1 MLTGYV
7 YQVMLPGAGE
17 PPIADVVITVTEE
30 DGETSSARTDSVGFY
45 SVRAATGTVVVTA
58 SKDGYRTRQSR
69 FEVTDSTV
77 LNFSLKPTD

>member
-7 YQVMLPGAGE
+7 YEVMQPGAGE
-17 PPIADVVITVTEE
+17 PPIVDVVITVTEE

-58 SKDGYRTRQSR
+58 SKDGYKTRQSR
-69 FEVTDSTV
+69 FDVTDSTV
-77 LNFSLKPTD
+77 LNFSLRPIG